1 MSLRFNFSIS
11 KEDSNEE
18 VNKLLEY
25 LNNDPDTEV
34 AEKQEV
40 EGWEV
45 IVWALLAMFIKD
57 LVSKT
62 DAYKKLVNKVYDLM
76 QKIKKLFKSKR
87 KRILRGVYKTR
98 KVNISSDDSKEEIE
112 KKILIIKAWLTR

>member
-57 LVSKT
+57 VVSKT

-76 QKIKKLFKSKR
+76 QKIKKLFKGKR
-87 KRILRGVYKTR
+87 KRLLRGVYKTR